1 MTLKLHVTRYLER
14 SFVYQRHRKRNAD
27 SFSHCLYRTQPS
39 SGTFPPVPKYSVQFK
54 QVRVIDSDTDHLLT
68 FTVTFSKTRREQ
80 DLSET
85 LTHIHPHTPQI
96 KAIAEVPLFK
106 IYF

>member
-1 MTLKLHVTRYLER
+1 MLLDIWRDHLCIKGTGREMQIPSLTAYTEPSHLWE
-14 SFVYQRHRKRNAD
+14 FFPQFPNIQ
-27 SFSHCLYRTQPS
+27 FSLN
-39 SGTFPPVPKYSVQFK
+39 K

>member
-1 MTLKLHVTRYLER
+1 MQIPSLTAYTEPSHLREL
-14 SFVYQRHRKRNAD
+14 FPQFPNIQ
-27 SFSHCLYRTQPS
+27 FSLN
-39 SGTFPPVPKYSVQFK
+39 K

>member
-1 MTLKLHVTRYLER
+1 MLPDIWRDHLCIKGTGREMQIPSLTAYTEPSHLRE
-14 SFVYQRHRKRNAD
+14 FFPQFPNIQ
-27 SFSHCLYRTQPS
+27 FSLN
-39 SGTFPPVPKYSVQFK
+39 K